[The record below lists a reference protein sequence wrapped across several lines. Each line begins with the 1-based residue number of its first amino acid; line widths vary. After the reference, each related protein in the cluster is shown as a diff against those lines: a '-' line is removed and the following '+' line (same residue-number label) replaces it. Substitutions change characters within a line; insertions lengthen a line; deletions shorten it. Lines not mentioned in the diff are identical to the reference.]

1 MAERLKAKT
10 HASELRDL
18 LDLLMAARDP
28 ESGAGFSPK
37 QLRDQMGRAQGLF
50 NEHR

>member
-10 HASELRDL
+10 HASELR
-18 LDLLMAARDP
+18 DLLMAARDP

-50 NEHR
+50 NEPR